1 MVELETIASIFINF
15 KVFSEGFRQRIVS
28 PCVLIRMSSQ
38 YPEMLWD
45 MDPCMLSKKA
55 LDAIAMK
62 AMKRMVWK
70 VVMLR
75 IVSII

>member
-1 MVELETIASIFINF
+1 
-15 KVFSEGFRQRIVS
+15 
-28 PCVLIRMSSQ
+28 MSSQ